1 MKSTHRQAARAKRQR
16 VHMVTTYGLL
26 DTLFA
31 APDAPMPIDKRT
43 HQLTRMY
50 GGLRALETD
59 TTPAPDDW
67 RVVSDAV
74 NLMETLVKD
83 MRLCEDPGSLL
94 EDAVAA
100 LALAGARHLET
111 GAPIRL
117 DGPGIQAV
125 RAVLASY
132 VEVLETL
139 SARAMTECH
148 RLTEIRI
155 LQINAGHK
163 RPHDVQI
170 VSV

>member
-1 MKSTHRQAARAKRQR
+1 MKSAHRQAARAKRQR
-16 VHMVTTYGLL
+16 THVITTHSLL

-31 APDAPMPIDKRT
+31 APDKPMPEAKRI
-43 HQLTRMY
+43 HQLSRMY
-50 GGLRALETD
+50 QGLHALETA
-59 TTPAPDDW
+59 PAPTPDDW

-83 MRLCEDPGSLL
+83 MRLCEDTSGLL

-125 RAVLASY
+125 RAVLADYSS
-132 VEVLETL
+132 VLETF
-139 SARAMTECH
+139 SERAMTECH
-148 RLTEIRI
+148 RLTEQRVMSIY
-155 LQINAGHK
+155 AG
-163 RPHDVQI
+163 RARQHDVQV

>member
-59 TTPAPDDW
+59 TAPAPDDW

-83 MRLCEDPGSLL
+83 MRLCEDPGGLL

-100 LALAGARHLET
+100 LAIAGACWL
-111 GAPIRL
+111 
-117 DGPGIQAV
+117 
-125 RAVLASY
+125 VLAWRMASCNW
-132 VEVLETL
+132 L
-139 SARAMTECH
+139 SAPMAAAHSASCGRSMLEW
-148 RLTEIRI
+148 RLCKSIWPAASLLVLPKPPQMLNLST
-155 LQINAGHK
+155 GT
-163 RPHDVQI
+163 
-170 VSV
+170 

>member
-1 MKSTHRQAARAKRQR
+1 MKSTHRQAARAKR
-16 VHMVTTYGLL
+16 HLVTTYGLL

-31 APDAPMPIDKRT
+31 RPDAPMPEEKRR

-50 GGLRALETD
+50 GGLHSLETAPA
-59 TTPAPDDW
+59 PAPDDW

-83 MRLCEDPGSLL
+83 MRLCEDPGGLL

-100 LALAGARHLET
+100 LAIAGARHLET

-132 VEVLETL
+132 AEVLETL

-163 RPHDVQI
+163 QAHDVQI

>member
-59 TTPAPDDW
+59 TAPAPDDW

-74 NLMETLVKD
+74 NLMETLVKE
-83 MRLCEDPGSLL
+83 MRLCEDSSGLL
-94 EDAVAA
+94 DDAVKA
-100 LALAGARHLET
+100 LAIAGARHVET
-111 GAPIRL
+111 GAAIRL
-117 DGPGIQAV
+117 DGAGIHAV
-125 RAVLASY
+125 RSVLEDYSAM
-132 VEVLETL
+132 LETL
-139 SARAMTECH
+139 SERTMTECH